1 MNGEW
6 AQVSL
11 DFGRFYKEAK
21 SWNVPILGVRGIDAG
36 DLYINGKLVD
46 NNQYDIEGSD
56 IQFKNSLLP
65 EKIDKNTQGYIKI
78 NFNAKKLISSR
89 YWLGLIISIIGMIG
103 SIAQPILHYLDLLYV
118 TPPPLVWNIKD
129 WEYDT
134 QHVFAVSMDLENLTD
149 SYIDNWEAYLLV
161 RNTQEVDVIAAKEGI
176 YSFVGGPFP
185 LKKDMEFAA
194 ATGPEVTEKVL
205 QGGYV
210 QGCIVLA
217 KKELGL
223 GDKIQLEDFQLKP
236 ADHSSRDLV
245 ILGTPKMGGLGN

>member
-1 MNGEW
+1 MNEEW

-89 YWLGLIISIIGMIG
+89 YWLGLIITIIGTVA
-103 SIAQPILHYLDLLYV
+103 SIAQPVLHYSGLLYV
-118 TPPPLVWNIKD
+118 PPLAAEVKS
-129 WEYDT
+129 WEFDDT
-134 QHVFAVSMDLENLTD
+134 EHVFAVQMVLKNLRETHKK
-149 SYIDNWEAYLLV
+149 NWKVHLLV
-161 RNTQEVDVIAAKEGI
+161 RSTGEVDVKDAREDT
-176 YSFVGGPFP
+176 YRFVGGPFP
-185 LKKDMEFAA
+185 LDELMEFGAK
-194 ATGPEVTEKVL
+194 TSPEFIQKLLDGE
-205 QGGYV
+205 QAYI
-210 QGCIVLA
+210 QGCILLV
-217 KKELGL
+217 KKNINVSPG
-223 GDKIQLEDFQLKP
+223 FKP
-236 ADHSSRDLV
+236 ANYSTDDV
-245 ILGTPKMGGLGN
+245 QILGTPRLGGS